1 MRILLTFLIIILCK
15 SQYTFSQEQIYTG
28 KVVDAETGEPVP
40 YVSVSNKKGAKA
52 FSDASG
58 VFKVA
63 GADSISISCIG
74 YTPKSIHTATLP
86 CIIKLEPYSTVLRE
100 VTVIPKESVIDITIR
115 RLREGYKK
123 NKKQKASYYAKITAM
138 DYDMEEYIELLFNA
152 SSAVNLR
159 DLVFITGRNLAKGDS
174 IRFSDSH
181 RLLGLAP
188 MMYDS
193 QLSNNILIPLNPI
206 SAYTKKTN
214 LNEYYE
220 TEVEMKQSPEGK
232 KLFCIKMYYK
242 HVRGREARKAITGNL
257 YIDAE
262 SYRLLSFEGNLLH
275 YRLDVGGLNGL
286 ETYYA
291 DTRIRINYDY
301 TKGFSEVQE
310 LFVRMKGGLM
320 QIDINA
326 VKVDD
331 INAEGKK
338 ENKYRNLKRAL
349 QVAGY
354 DKALWD
360 SIQINQKQITLRMAD
375 SRKEEKDVQN

>member
-28 KVVDAETGEPVP
+28 RVVDAETGEPVP
-40 YVSVSNKKGAKA
+40 YVSVSNKKGAKV
-52 FSDASG
+52 FSDALG

-63 GADSISISCIG
+63 GADTISISCIG
-74 YTPKSIHTATLP
+74 YTSKSIHAATLP
-86 CIIKLEPYSTVLRE
+86 CIIKLEPYPTVLRE

-123 NKKQKASYYAKITAM
+123 NKKQKASYYAKISAM

-193 QLSNNILIPLNPI
+193 QFSNNILIPLNPI

-220 TEVEMKQSPEGK
+220 TEVEMKQSPEGE

-301 TKGFSEVQE
+301 TKGFPEVQE

-360 SIQINQKQITLRMAD
+360 SIKINQKQITLRMAD